1 MICTT
6 SCTGFFIIF
15 IGMIYFTLKKP
26 YDKHNRFEM
35 LLNDNQKITYE
46 KIKLERRNIY
56 LKGYFLGFFLSILI
70 ILYSPKI
77 KKTNMIC
84 TIGVVSFVT
93 NYFYYILSPKSDWM
107 VLHLHSTEQK
117 KAWLEIYRTM
127 QYNHHF
133 GFLLGIIALMVLTN
147 GIYTKCKY

>member
-15 IGMIYFTLKKP
+15 IGMIYFTLKGP
-26 YDKHNRFEM
+26 GDKHKRFEN

-56 LKGYFLGFFLSILI
+56 FKGYFLGFFLSILI